1 MLNSGWDTQIRSGIL
16 GLTESDIKDSQDWT
30 PRFSRPDSESCTWT
44 PRIKHPDSDSQRYHL
59 QLLVAPLGPLWL
71 PWGCLEVPWGTPVAP
86 LELRGGPMGHLCG
99 SLGAAWRC
107 HRAPLWLPWG
117 CLEVPW
123 STSVAPLGLPGGPMG
138 HLCGSLGASWEPAWP
153 QRILKAKQAN

>member
-59 QLLVAPLGPLWL
+59 QLLLAPLGPLWL
-71 PWGCLEVPWGTPVAP
+71 PWGCLEVPWGTP
-86 LELRGGPMGHLCG
+86 CG
-99 SLGAAWRC
+99 SLGAAWRS
-107 HRAPLWLPWG
+107 HGAPLWLPWAAWRSHG
-117 CLEVPW
+117 APLWPW

-138 HLCGSLGASWEPAWP
+138 HLCGSLGASWGPAWP
-153 QRILKAKQAN
+153 KEILKAKQAN

>member
-16 GLTESDIKDSQDWT
+16 GLTASDIKNSQDWT

-59 QLLVAPLGPLWL
+59 QLLVAPLGPLCL

-86 LELRGGPMGHLCG
+86 LELPGGPMEHLHG
-99 SLGAAWRC
+99 
-107 HRAPLWLPWG
+107 APLWLPWS

-138 HLCGSLGASWEPAWP
+138 HLCGSLEASWEPAWP